1 MRATR
6 FAEPRAIW
14 SCVLAV
20 LLVLVFFAPTSRGT
34 TTNFYL
40 ASEGSGAKLASVYTS
55 PYTGSVTGPT
65 GTIIPVICDDFA
77 NQSYV
82 PEDWTAYVTPYSST
96 SFNSTTN
103 ASLNNTQVKWTGS
116 SYDPDPGKT
125 YFMVGGTPYND
136 WSLTQA
142 QAYTVAA
149 ILAIDILQSSS
160 TAQED
165 YSYALWELFDPG
177 AVVSWLGKSYQSV
190 LMAASSDV
198 EKAITASAGLTPA
211 NFPNVTIYTYD
222 PAGGA
227 PKCGSKLNQS
237 CASAPPQEFI
247 VVTPTPEPASL
258 LLFGTGLLG
267 LFATR
272 KRIFA

>member
-1 MRATR
+1 MCLSAL
-6 FAEPRAIW
+6 AILMAIV
-14 SCVLAV
+14 S
-20 LLVLVFFAPTSRGT
+20 FAPPSSAT

-40 ASEGSGAKLASVYTS
+40 ASSGSGANVAGVYTS

-96 SFNSTTN
+96 SFNSTFTP
-103 ASLNNTQVKWTGS
+103 SLNNTQVKWTGA
-116 SYDPDPGKT
+116 SYDPGKT
-125 YFMVGGTPYND
+125 FMVGGTTYNG
-136 WSLTQA
+136 WNLTQA

-149 ILAIDILQSSS
+149 ILAIDILQSNGA
-160 TAQED
+160 TQED
-165 YSYALWELFDPG
+165 YSYALWELFDPT

-198 EKAITASAGLTPA
+198 EKAITASAGLSPA
-211 NFPNVTIYTYD
+211 NFRNVTIYTYD

-227 PKCGSKLNQS
+227 PECGSKLNKA
-237 CASAPPQEFI
+237 CPSAPPQEFI
-247 VVTPTPEPASL
+247 VVTPEPGSV
-258 LLFGTGLLG
+258 LLFGTGLVG
-267 LFATR
+267 IFTR
-272 KRIFA
+272 RRRIFA